1 MFIVFIALLS
11 LALIVF
17 ISDRKSESN
26 RYISLIILFLGMRPA
41 ADSFKIHVIPIIE
54 DYQISLL
61 NPSLLFNGLLYTIS
75 IYFPFYFI
83 LLYSMSYSDLLRF
96 KHSISKVILKSLLL
110 IPSLSMYLFAPSAS
124 PNPQL
129 STNYILL
136 LVWTTPYAICSIIFL
151 LAAYLKEKHRFLKNE
166 RLINMVFIMFIQVIF
181 ILSEVIIPL
190 FKPEYLNHLHIV
202 PIFYLVIYLLF
213 FSLKFIFLGIRHILQ
228 KRRHRY
234 EKMILD
240 SSMSIF
246 NYSIKKDISKISL
259 CATLL
264 KNYSSF
270 YDNEEEETIDAIMDS
285 SYSLLDVINKMN
297 FHAQE
302 ISIRNDRVEL
312 KEIIYKVIAFN
323 KRLLS
328 SKEIELF
335 LSIHEDLNICCDRI
349 HFTELLNNIVKNAL
363 EAVKSNGIIEIK
375 TELINKYLSIS
386 VKDNGYGIKESNIKK
401 VSEPFFSTKKSNQNY
416 GLGLYYCKN
425 VIESHGGFLEIN
437 AQEKVGAEVFIFLPS
452 NRVLPSYS
460 HRAGSVQNGL
470 NRNRYCRR

>member
-1 MFIVFIALLS
+1 MFIIFIV
-11 LALIVF
+11 LAFIVF
-17 ISDRKSESN
+17 ISDRKSKPN
-26 RYISLIILFLGMRPA
+26 RYISLIILFLGMRPV

-54 DYQISLL
+54 AYQISLL
-61 NPSLLFNGLLYTIS
+61 NPSLLFNGFLYTIS

-83 LLYSMSYSDLLRF
+83 LLYSISYSDLLRF

-110 IPSLSMYLFAPSAS
+110 IPSLSMYLFAPSVS

-136 LVWTTPYAICSIIFL
+136 LVWTTPYAICSIVFL
-151 LAAYLKEKHRFLKNE
+151 LTAYLKEKHRFLKNE
-166 RLINMVFIMFIQVIF
+166 RLINMVFILPLQVVF
-181 ILSEVIIPL
+181 MLSEVIIPL
-190 FKPEYLNHLHIV
+190 FNPEFLNHLHIT
-202 PIFYLVIYLLF
+202 PIFYLVIYLLS
-213 FSLKFIFLGIRHILQ
+213 FSSKFVFLGFRHILQ
-228 KRRHRY
+228 KRRRRY

-246 NYSIKKDISKISL
+246 NYSIKRDISKISL

-270 YDNEEEETIDAIMDS
+270 YDSEEEETIDAMMDS

-302 ISIRNDRVEL
+302 IFLRNDRVEL

-323 KRLLS
+323 RRLLS

-335 LSIHEDLNICCDRI
+335 LSIHEDLNIYCDRI
-349 HFTELLNNIVKNAL
+349 HFTELLNNIIKNAL
-363 EAVKSNGIIEIK
+363 ESVKSNGIIEIK

-386 VKDNGYGIKESNIKK
+386 VKDNGYGIKERNIKK
-401 VSEPFFSTKKSNQNY
+401 VTEPFFSTKESAQNY

-437 AQEKVGAEVFIFLPS
+437 AQEKVGAEVIIFLPS

-460 HRAGSVQNGL
+460 HRSGSIQNGL